1 VAKVTL
7 GQVVLQVLQV
17 FLVSIILHYFILK

>member
-1 VAKVTL
+1 VTH

-17 FLVSIILHYFILK
+17 FPVSIIPHYFILK